1 MIRTIRTKF
10 MIGFFIIFGV
20 FFLILQQWVTVNIE
34 SGNRNTVNNQ
44 LQDLKN
50 NSNSFIQQSFLTHH
64 FTSDE
69 IYFGQIAEETATEL
83 QHAAS
88 SRVAMYSLTGELLYA
103 ASDQA
108 VFTTSGE
115 DLRLARQGKTAY
127 TLTRAKREAS
137 VLFAYPVV
145 IRGTKVGIVRF
156 AKDFTPLY
164 EQSGYMQRTIFSI
177 ALAVFAAAFLFSY
190 LLSRHITVPLS
201 KLTKATTEVMNG
213 NFHVRIAVKQKDE
226 VGQLAANFS
235 SMIKKLREQ
244 FAIIEKDRDRLEEL
258 IHHRKRFF
266 DQVTHELKT
275 PLTTIMGYAEI
286 IRKNGVNDPAL
297 FQKGVNHIVDESK
310 RLHAMVL
317 ELLEKSKPMEA
328 HHTDITVDAAQIL
341 LDVCD
346 TMAIKAQRYKKT
358 IRCEAEKGLFVRG
371 KSDRLRQLFINLL
384 DNAIKYSYAHTEIIV
399 IASVEDD
406 RVRMIVSNQGETISA
421 DNLEKIFEPY
431 YRAGHAYTE
440 SASVGLGLSI
450 CKGIV
455 DEHRGRIWISSD
467 NGHTNVDMDFPLAKA

>member
-1 MIRTIRTKF
+1 MMRTIRAKF
-10 MIGFFIIFGV
+10 MIGFFVIFGV
-20 FFLILQQWVTVNIE
+20 FFLILLQWVTVNIE

-50 NSNSFIQQSFLTHH
+50 NSNSYIQQSFLTHH
-64 FTSDE
+64 FASDE
-69 IYFGQIAEETATEL
+69 LYFGQIAKEMGTEL

-88 SRVAMYSLTGELLYA
+88 SEVAMYSLTGEPLY

-108 VFTTSGE
+108 VFTPGGE

-127 TLTRAKREAS
+127 TLTRSNGEAS

-164 EQSGYMQRTIFSI
+164 MQSNDIQRTIFSI
-177 ALAVFAAAFLFSY
+177 ALAVFACAFLFSY

-201 KLTKATTEVMNG
+201 KLAQASTEVMNG
-213 NFHVRIAVKQKDE
+213 NLHVRIAMKRKDE
-226 VGQLAANFS
+226 VGQLAANFR
-235 SMIKKLREQ
+235 SMIEKLREQ
-244 FAIIEKDRDRLEEL
+244 FAIMEKDKDRLEEL
-258 IHHRKRFF
+258 HLHRKQFF

-286 IRKNGVNDPAL
+286 IRKNGGKDQAL

-310 RLHAMVL
+310 RLHTMVL
-317 ELLEKSKPMEA
+317 ELLEKSKTTEEYQA
-328 HHTDITVDAAQIL
+328 DTTVDAARIL

-346 TMAIKAQRYKKT
+346 TMAIKARRYKKT
-358 IRCEAEKGLFVRG
+358 IRCEAEKGLYVRG
-371 KSDRLRQLFINLL
+371 RPDRLRQLFINLL
-384 DNAIKYSYAHTEIIV
+384 DNAIKYSYAHTEIT
-399 IASVEDD
+399 AFAGLEDD
-406 RVRMIVSNQGETISA
+406 RIRIIVSNQGETISA
-421 DNLEKIFEPY
+421 DHLEKIFEPY
-431 YRAGHAYTE
+431 YRAEPAFTE

-450 CKGIV
+450 CKEIV
-455 DEHRGRIWISSD
+455 DEHRGRIRISSD
-467 NGHTNVDMDFPLAKA
+467 NGQTSADMDFPPATA

>member
-34 SGNRNTVNNQ
+34 SGNRNIVNNQ

-69 IYFGQIAEETATEL
+69 IYFRQIAEETATEL

-88 SRVAMYSLTGELLYA
+88 SRVAMYSLAGELLYA
-103 ASDQA
+103 SDPA
-108 VFTTSGE
+108 VFTTSEE
-115 DLRLARQGKTAY
+115 DLRQAQQGKTAY
-127 TLTRAKREAS
+127 TLTRSNGDAS

-145 IRGTKVGIVRF
+145 IRGTKVGILRF

-201 KLTKATTEVMNG
+201 KLTKATAEVMNG

-226 VGQLAANFS
+226 VGQLAVNFS
-235 SMIKKLREQ
+235 SMVEKLQEQ

-258 IHHRKRFF
+258 NHHRKRFF

-286 IRKNGVNDPAL
+286 IRKNGINDPAL

-317 ELLEKSKPMEA
+317 ELLERSKATEV

-358 IRCEAEKGLFVRG
+358 IRCEADKGLFVRG

-384 DNAIKYSYAHTEIIV
+384 DNAIKYSYAHTEIIA
-399 IASVEDD
+399 IASLEDD
-406 RVRMIVSNQGETISA
+406 RIRMIVSNQGETISA
-421 DNLEKIFEPY
+421 DNLVKIFEPY

-440 SASVGLGLSI
+440 SASIGLGLSI

-455 DEHRGRIWISSD
+455 DEHRGRIRISSD
-467 NGHTNVDMDFPLAKA
+467 NGFTNVDMDFPLAKA

>member
-20 FFLILQQWVTVNIE
+20 FFLILQQWVSINIE

-69 IYFGQIAEETATEL
+69 IYFEQIAEETATVL
-83 QHAAS
+83 QYAAS
-88 SRVAMYSLTGELLYA
+88 SGVAMYSIAGELLYA
-103 ASDQA
+103 SDQA
-108 VFTTSGE
+108 AFTTSGE
-115 DLRLARQGKTAY
+115 DLQLARQGKTAY
-127 TLTRAKREAS
+127 TLTRAKRGAS

-145 IRGTKVGIVRF
+145 VHGTKVGIVRF

-164 EQSGYMQRTIFSI
+164 EQSGYIQRTIFSI

-190 LLSRHITVPLS
+190 LLCRHITVPLS

-213 NFHVRIAVKQKDE
+213 NFNIRIEVKQKDE
-226 VGQLAANFS
+226 VGQLAVNFS
-235 SMIKKLREQ
+235 SMVEKLREQ

-258 IHHRKRFF
+258 NHHRKRFF

-286 IRKNGVNDPAL
+286 IRKNGINDPAL

-317 ELLEKSKPMEA
+317 ELLERSKATGA

-358 IRCEAEKGLFVRG
+358 IRCEADKGLFIRG

-399 IASVEDD
+399 IASLEDD
-406 RVRMIVSNQGETISA
+406 RIRMIVSNQGKTISA
-421 DNLEKIFEPY
+421 DNLAKIFEPY
-431 YRAGHAYTE
+431 YRAGHPYTE
-440 SASVGLGLSI
+440 SASIGLGLSI

-455 DEHRGRIWISSD
+455 DEHRGRIQISSD
-467 NGHTNVDMDFPLAKA
+467 NGYTNVDMDFPLAKA

>member
-10 MIGFFIIFGV
+10 MIGFFVIFGV
-20 FFLILQQWVTVNIE
+20 FFLILLQWVTVNIE

-50 NSNSFIQQSFLTHH
+50 NSNSYIQQSFLTHH

-69 IYFGQIAEETATEL
+69 IYFGQIAEEMGKEL

-88 SRVAMYSLTGELLYA
+88 SEVGMYSLAGELLY

-108 VFTTSGE
+108 VFAPDGN

-127 TLTRAKREAS
+127 SLMRSNGEAS
-137 VLFAYPVV
+137 VFFAYPVV

-164 EQSGYMQRTIFSI
+164 EQSGYIQRTIFSI

-201 KLTKATTEVMNG
+201 KLAKASTEVMNG

-226 VGQLAANFS
+226 VGQLAANFN
-235 SMIKKLREQ
+235 SMIEKLREQ

-258 IHHRKRFF
+258 NHHRKRFF

-286 IRKNGVNDPAL
+286 IRKNGINDPAL
-297 FQKGVNHIVDESK
+297 FQKGASHIVDESK

-317 ELLEKSKPMEA
+317 ELLEKSRATEA
-328 HHTDITVDAAQIL
+328 YQTDTKVDAAQIL

-346 TMAIKAQRYKKT
+346 TMAIKAGRYKKT

-384 DNAIKYSYAHTEIIV
+384 DNAIKYSYAHTEIIA
-399 IASVEDD
+399 IAGLEDD
-406 RVRMIVSNQGETISA
+406 RVRIIVSNQGESISA
-421 DNLEKIFEPY
+421 NNLSKIFEPY
-431 YRAGHAYTE
+431 YRAGHAFTDT
-440 SASVGLGLSI
+440 ASVGLGLSI

-455 DEHRGRIWISSD
+455 DEHRGRIRISSD
-467 NGHTNVDMDFPLAKA
+467 NGHTIVDMNFPLAKA